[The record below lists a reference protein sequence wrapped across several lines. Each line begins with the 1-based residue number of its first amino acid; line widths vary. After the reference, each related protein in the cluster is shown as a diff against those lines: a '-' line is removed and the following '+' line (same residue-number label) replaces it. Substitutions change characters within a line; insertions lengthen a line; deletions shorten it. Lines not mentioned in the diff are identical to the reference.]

1 MSRITNDRFLP
12 GNSLA
17 AGTLNSKFTDVQA
30 ASTSLNADNVR
41 AEAIDIGNIATGTPL
56 FIKAAGSAEN
66 NVVENYVNGTVDTIT
81 GSTITPAS
89 PLVLEPGDLLRVY
102 WNLQTAGFYDLS
114 AGNNRPNP
122 FTIGSKMELGVFCW
136 GVWLQYAAS
145 AGPGGWTEVPGQ
157 DGYGATV
164 TSPDGIDAEKT
175 AAFTPIPVCNYAPGG
190 PDPAG
195 PAIHVTH
202 YPPERSSTSTQMCS
216 YMGAYIYQHT
226 GGSSL
231 TIHALRL
238 AARGLFYADAN
249 TTPTPDKGIFVNLD
263 SDFGA
268 GTNTWQVIRNS
279 MSYIQM
285 RTV

>member
-41 AEAIDIGNIATGTPL
+41 AEAIDIGNIATSTPL
-56 FIKAAGSAEN
+56 FIKSAGS
-66 NVVENYVNGTVDTIT
+66 VEHNSVQTYLSGALDTIT
-81 GSTITPAS
+81 GALITPAS

-102 WNLQTAGFYDLS
+102 WNLQTAGMFNT
-114 AGNNRPNP
+114 APPNNRPTP
-122 FTIGSKMELGVFCW
+122 IGAKMELGVFCW

-175 AAFTPIPVCNYAPGG
+175 AAFTPIPVCNYVPGG
-190 PDPAG
+190 PDPTTIAG
-195 PAIHVTH
+195 VTH
-202 YPPERSSTSTQMCS
+202 YPPERSSTSSQLCS

-249 TTPTPDKGIFVNLD
+249 TTPTPDKGIFVNQD
-263 SDFGA
+263 ADFGT
-268 GTNTWQVIRNS
+268 GVVTWQVIRNS

>member
-1 MSRITNDRFLP
+1 MSRITNDRFNA
-12 GNSLA
+12 GDSLA

-41 AEAIDIGNIATGTPL
+41 AEAIDIGNISTGTPL
-56 FIKAAGSAEN
+56 FIKSAGS
-66 NVVENYVNGTVDTIT
+66 VEHNSVQTYLSGALDTIT
-81 GSTITPAS
+81 GALITPAS

-102 WNLQTAGFYDLS
+102 WNLQTAGMFNT
-114 AGNNRPNP
+114 AAPFNRPNP
-122 FTIGSKMELGVFCW
+122 VTAKAQLGVFCW

-175 AAFTPIPVCNYAPGG
+175 AAFTPIPVCNMALAD
-190 PDPAG
+190 PDPQTT
-195 PAIHVTH
+195 PAVKIVQ
-202 YPPERSSTSTQMCS
+202 YPPERSSTSTQLCS

-249 TTPTPDKGIFVNLD
+249 TTPTPDKGIFVNQD
-263 SDFGA
+263 ADFGT
-268 GTNTWQVIRNS
+268 GVVTWQVIRNS